1 MARWW
6 RRGPAASIPVVSI
19 PAVSIPV
26 ASNSTSAPPARKS
39 APNPA
44 PAASAPVQR
53 AEWRDVPPLR
63 PVVTAIAPVAAP
75 GSFARTLASW
85 QNPSFLQPLGHAV
98 DPAGPAGVVDG
109 LAVPATQRTI
119 SGDADLPVATRVP
132 AGSATVQRT
141 AGPWPGFAAS
151 PVAVGTG

>member
-6 RRGPAASIPVVSI
+6 RRGTSGSISSESISSGSI
-19 PAVSIPV
+19 PAGSIP
-26 ASNSTSAPPARKS
+26 APAPPARDS
-39 APNPA
+39 APLP
-44 PAASAPVQR
+44 
-53 AEWRDVPPLR
+53 
-63 PVVTAIAPVAAP
+63 AP
-75 GSFARTLASW
+75 GSFARPLASW

-98 DPAGPAGVVDG
+98 DPAGPAGLING
-109 LAVPATQRTI
+109 LAVPAAQRTI